1 MNSSDRNFTD
11 AKFKRRMEEIEA
23 SIGRSLAELDSAD
36 RQWPGAARPKCVR
49 LKDNKIAVLK
59 LQVAALKEIEANFVE
74 TGEIQISLTDPMPDP

>member
-36 RQWPGAARPKCVR
+36 RRGLGAARPKCVR
-49 LKDNKIAVLK
+49 LKDNKSAVLK
-59 LQVAALKEIEANFVE
+59 LQV
-74 TGEIQISLTDPMPDP
+74 PR